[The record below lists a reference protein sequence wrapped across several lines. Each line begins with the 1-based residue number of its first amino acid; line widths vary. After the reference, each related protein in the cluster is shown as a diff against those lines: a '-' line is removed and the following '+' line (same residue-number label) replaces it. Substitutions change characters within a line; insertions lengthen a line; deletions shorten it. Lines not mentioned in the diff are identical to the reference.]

1 MVKLKYCLIM
11 LAIFVKCV
19 FGEATLQNPVD
30 YRIMQLLGAES
41 YKVNQKF
48 IDRLFSNQGYF
59 LDKQGQPDL
68 YKISKTLKQNG
79 LLGLKFKQP
88 MELEIA
94 FVIDENPQTFV
105 SVLYDVLDTMGY
117 YYFLVKQS
125 LLQEKQ
131 FKFVLSMNTEYAI
144 DPTLLQERL
153 TEYGYKVQSIERT
166 NISQWNYAVAEM
178 QNLKYPK
185 AIVLTP
191 NEMHFSANLRGEYWY
206 VVAGGKKLDVKS
218 SNNIAWYPKIVFF
231 DAQLNVIEI
240 VSSEKLMR
248 EIQKEIPKG
257 AKFVKIVDNYLPIT
271 TKNGLEVVMQ

>member
-1 MVKLKYCLIM
+1 M

-105 SVLYDVLDTMGY
+105 SVLYDILDTMGY

>member
-144 DPTLLQERL
+144 DPTLLQEKL
-153 TEYGYKVQSIERT
+153 AEYGYKVQSIERT

>member
-1 MVKLKYCLIM
+1 M
-11 LAIFVKCV
+11 LAIFLRCA
-19 FGEATLQNPVD
+19 FGEVALQNPVD
-30 YRIMQLLGAES
+30 YRVMQLLGAES

-94 FVIDENPQTFV
+94 FVVDENPQTFV
-105 SVLYDVLDTMGY
+105 SVLYDVLDAMGY
-117 YYFLVKQS
+117 YYFLVKQG

-144 DPTLLQERL
+144 DPTLLQEKL
-153 TEYGYKVQSIERT
+153 AEYGYKVQSIERT
-166 NISQWNYAVAEM
+166 NVSQWNYAVTM

-185 AIVLTP
+185 AIALEP
-191 NEMHFSANLRGEYWY
+191 NKMNHSASLRGEYWY
-206 VVAGGKKLDVKS
+206 MIAGGKTLNVKS
-218 SNNIAWYPKIVFF
+218 SGNVAWYPKLVFF
-231 DAQLNVIEI
+231 DAQLNVVEI
-240 VSSEKLMR
+240 TGSEKLMR

-257 AKFVKIVDNYLPIT
+257 AKFVKVVDNYLPIT